1 MASRAHHVTSMA
13 ATSSCC
19 VVPVLVKTSAHYITH
34 PALRTQWETE
44 KQEKAHSQREKTE
57 KEAQK
62 ATEDAAREAR
72 IRSEITTRTFS
83 GALLT
88 CSCRISDSISHPS

>member
-34 PALRTQWETE
+34 PALRMQSETE

-62 ATEDAAREAR
+62 ASEDAARKAQICSVFWVLSTGPTAAGGTYLLNR
-72 IRSEITTRTFS
+72 IACT
-83 GALLT
+83 
-88 CSCRISDSISHPS
+88 